1 MSILD
6 QIIDEMCS
14 KRNNFCRNNDRDPVI
29 RIYVSRSIVLDLINL
44 DAFEHQH
51 TGHNGGKKI
60 HGYDVIIM
68 ESDGYHISVEHPNL

>member
-6 QIIDEMCS
+6 QIIDEMCG
-14 KRNNFCRNNDRDPVI
+14 KRNNFYRNNLCEAVI
-29 RIYVSRSIVLDLINL
+29 RIYVSRSIAYDLINL

-68 ESDGYHISVEHPNL
+68 ESDGYHICVEHPNL